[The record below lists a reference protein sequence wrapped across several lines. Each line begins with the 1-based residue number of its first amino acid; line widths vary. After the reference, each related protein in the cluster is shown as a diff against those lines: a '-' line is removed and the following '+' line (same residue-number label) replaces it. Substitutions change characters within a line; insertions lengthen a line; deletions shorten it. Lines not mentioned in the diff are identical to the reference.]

1 MKYIYL
7 MLILGFVQCS
17 NIKTVSDNSLLNHD
31 DKTIQYILKKNL
43 AEESDKNILYF
54 TSGFNNENIEIKN
67 GNDIIYSGKTST
79 IDQLS
84 LAHIQLVTNVEPI
97 VIKFNKSV
105 FSLNHLDLIKYKF
118 VYINRLMDNNKYL
131 IEYSNKNRIF
141 R

>member
-1 MKYIYL
+1 